1 MQGLEVLDRGFPTL
15 CLIGCC
21 NNAAAHSQMDCKLQ
35 FAMPLRSA
43 DKIKS
48 KWSVQGGYGLK
59 FQFYL
64 TNPLSTLLI
73 LSASG
78 LAAMKLGFGVARGVQ
93 CGYQDQFCNSFS
105 PLSFSISSSLS
116 ALGALLPASAC
127 QNCNALEVSGWAQHC
142 KRQEDSAGGCHWQDW
157 HRPVATSCRQ
167 HNTPNFRPVFF
178 VFCLFSSVF

>member
-15 CLIGCC
+15 CLVGCC

-48 KWSVQGGYGLK
+48 KWSVQGGYSLK
-59 FQFYL
+59 FPYYV
-64 TNPLSTLLI
+64 TNPLRTLLI

-93 CGYQDQFCNSFS
+93 RGYQSQSGSF
-105 PLSFSISSSLS
+105 
-116 ALGALLPASAC
+116 
-127 QNCNALEVSGWAQHC
+127 
-142 KRQEDSAGGCHWQDW
+142 
-157 HRPVATSCRQ
+157 
-167 HNTPNFRPVFF
+167 
-178 VFCLFSSVF
+178 FSS